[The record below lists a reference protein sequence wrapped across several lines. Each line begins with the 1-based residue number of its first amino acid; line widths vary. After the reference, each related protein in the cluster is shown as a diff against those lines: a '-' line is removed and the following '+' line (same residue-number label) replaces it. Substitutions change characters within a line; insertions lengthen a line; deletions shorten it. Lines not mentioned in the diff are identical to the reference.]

1 MASDGRKARA
11 VEGNTQ
17 CVNFTSYFLF
27 SLFFFKFAMFTRL
40 LLLCFFLGVGAAA
53 HDCALARQ
61 RFNSTFDDILAE
73 APALR
78 ERVLRLQPFAK
89 LFPHCAAAPSC
100 TGLWTNVRDGVP
112 AACDATC
119 WADVERTF
127 LRKHGECAGVVEAS
141 CVSRLRA
148 QKDCNE
154 SCRSTFIESHADC
167 RNMFEGTC
175 DDKHETY
182 DAKYATFS
190 STSVR
195 GGREPFLAVFPEC
208 AECTMKRSVVQVLF
222 SEKSKDMRAFQT
234 NFSKHFPECEAYPP
248 SGLPLGLPITLPLS
262 TAVSRTRR
270 RLGQRYALCNI
281 GSSGHYELSGNCSI
295 TQTITIG
302 EGDVL
307 ELIGISGPDG
317 TKPAIDGGWDGV
329 QGSNTGVGL
338 FNIQDKGTLQ
348 VDNMILT
355 HGEVRFQF

>member
-1 MASDGRKARA
+1 
-11 VEGNTQ
+11 
-17 CVNFTSYFLF
+17 
-27 SLFFFKFAMFTRL
+27 
-40 LLLCFFLGVGAAA
+40 
-53 HDCALARQ
+53 
-61 RFNSTFDDILAE
+61 
-73 APALR
+73 
-78 ERVLRLQPFAK
+78 
-89 LFPHCAAAPSC
+89 
-100 TGLWTNVRDGVP
+100 
-112 AACDATC
+112 
-119 WADVERTF
+119 
-127 LRKHGECAGVVEAS
+127 
-141 CVSRLRA
+141 
-148 QKDCNE
+148 
-154 SCRSTFIESHADC
+154 
-167 RNMFEGTC
+167 MFEGTC

-222 SEKSKDMRAFQT
+222 SEKSKDMTAFQT

-248 SGLPLGLPITLPLS
+248 PGLPLGLPITLPLS

-270 RLGQRYALCNI
+270 RLGQRYGLCKI
-281 GSSGHYELSGNCSI
+281 TSSGHYELSGNCSI

-329 QGSNTGVGL
+329 PGSNTGVGL
-338 FNIQDKGTLQ
+338 FIIQDKGILL

-355 HGEVRFQF
+355 HGEVRFQL

>member
-1 MASDGRKARA
+1 
-11 VEGNTQ
+11 
-17 CVNFTSYFLF
+17 
-27 SLFFFKFAMFTRL
+27 MFTRL
-40 LLLCFFLGVGAAA
+40 FLLSFLFTVGAVRWAA
-53 HDCALARQ
+53 ADDCALAHQ
-61 RFNSTFDDILAE
+61 RFNSTFDAFLAE
-73 APALR
+73 APTLR
-78 ERVLRLQPFAK
+78 ERFLGMNPFGK
-89 LFPHCAAAPSC
+89 LFPHCADAPSC
-100 TGLWTNVRDGVP
+100 TDLWNNVRDTIP
-112 AACDATC
+112 TTCDATC

-148 QKDCNE
+148 QKNCNE
-154 SCRSTFIESHADC
+154 SCRSTFIETHADC

-195 GGREPFLAVFPEC
+195 GRREPFLAVFPEC

-222 SEKSKDMRAFQT
+222 SEKSKDMTAFQT

-248 SGLPLGLPITLPLS
+248 PGLPLGLPITLPLS

-270 RLGQRYALCNI
+270 RLGQRYGLCKI
-281 GSSGHYELSGNCSI
+281 TSSGHFELSGNCSI
-295 TQTITIG
+295 TQTITIS

-317 TKPAIDGGWDGV
+317 TKPAIDGGGDGGR
-329 QGSNTGVGL
+329 GSNTGVAL
-338 FNIQDKGTLQ
+338 FIIGGRLL

-355 HGEVRFQF
+355 HGYVRFQI

>member
-1 MASDGRKARA
+1 
-11 VEGNTQ
+11 
-17 CVNFTSYFLF
+17 
-27 SLFFFKFAMFTRL
+27 MFTRL
-40 LLLCFFLGVGAAA
+40 FLLCFFLGVGAAA
-53 HDCALARQ
+53 EDCALARQ
-61 RFNSTFDDILAE
+61 RFNSAFEAILAE
-73 APALR
+73 APVLR
-78 ERVLRLQPFAK
+78 ETVLRLKPFAT
-89 LFPHCAAAPSC
+89 LFPNCVDAPSC
-100 TGLWTNVRDGVP
+100 TDLWTNVRDGIP
-112 AACDATC
+112 ATCDATC
-119 WADVERTF
+119 WAGVERTF
-127 LRKHGECAGVVEAS
+127 LRKHGECAGVVEES

-154 SCRSTFIESHADC
+154 SCRSTFIEANADC

-195 GGREPFLAVFPEC
+195 GRREPFLAVFPEC

-222 SEKSKDMRAFQT
+222 SEKSKDMNTFQT
-234 NFSKHFPECEAYPP
+234 NFSKHFPECEVYPP

-262 TAVSRTRR
+262 TVVSRTRR

-281 GSSGHYELSGNCSI
+281 TSSGHYELSGNCSI
-295 TQTITIG
+295 TQTIKIG

-329 QGSNTGVGL
+329 QRSNTGIQL
-338 FNIQDKGTLQ
+338 FDIQDKGTLQ

-355 HGEVRFQF
+355 HGEVRFQL